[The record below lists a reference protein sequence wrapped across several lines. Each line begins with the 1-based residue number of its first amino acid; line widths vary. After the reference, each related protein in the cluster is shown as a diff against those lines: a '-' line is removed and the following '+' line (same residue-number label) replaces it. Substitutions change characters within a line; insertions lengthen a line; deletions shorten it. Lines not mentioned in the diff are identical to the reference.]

1 MGFFYVGGKTNQRVN
16 GYGKIG
22 ETNLKYL
29 SQRIGCIRQKE
40 GNFFVFKYL
49 ELPNSTQ
56 AVTRSVEGHVRFM
69 LERDGY
75 KNIQNDHFEWKT
87 TSEQKMRDY
96 TEFAEK
102 AISYAE
108 QYCNMVG
115 IEYIVK
121 EGNPNARK
129 TCRHKA

>member
-29 SQRIGCIRQKE
+29 SQRVSNIRQKE

-49 ELPNSTQ
+49 EIPNSTQ
-56 AVTRSVEGHVRFM
+56 AITRAVEGHVRFM

-87 TSEQKMRDY
+87 TSEQKMNDY
-96 TEFAEK
+96 MAFAEL

-108 QYCNMVG
+108 QYCKMFD
-115 IEYIVK
+115 IAYTLK
-121 EGNPNARK
+121 EGKANARR
-129 TCRHKA
+129 TCRHKS